1 MRELAVGAR
10 RTRVVRAARRWAA
23 LAVVLPALLLGA
35 CVQVPFSG
43 PVQPGGQIEGD
54 VDADFDFLPSG
65 PSEGASQEE
74 ILAGFLNATTAS
86 QNNYRIARQYLAEDA
101 QQVWNPYSGTL
112 VRSHEGVVARVDDT
126 TLSYTAVVVA
136 EVDGLGR
143 YSSAVEGPQ
152 ELAPF
157 RFVEEEGE
165 WRIAELQDGILIS
178 QQAFPSAFNQHSVYY
193 YDPAFQNLVPDL
205 RWFPTRAEVAS
216 RIVRAVLE
224 TPTSWLE
231 GAVVSAV
238 PEGTAL
244 AAPVTVTGGV
254 AQVDLTDEVLLIDD
268 AQRRALKRQ
277 LEASLRNV
285 SNVAS
290 VQLTVDQNPVQVA
303 DGPLGLDVPPQ
314 VDARLLVR
322 TEDSFG
328 FLGASGVEPIGVL
341 SGRVI
346 ELGATAVTLGPS
358 GTLAAAL
365 TDAGVWSVRTG
376 EVPAA
381 LLDARA
387 GLVAPSVDGYS
398 FLWTATASGAGGIRA
413 TELNGTIHAVEA
425 PIAPGDRVVS
435 LDVSRDDARVLLLLD
450 GGSGPRLVVAA
461 IIRDVAS
468 NVPVRLGQ
476 FEELPVVDGTPIDAA
491 WVDEVRVAALV
502 SDVDGPLAQL
512 LEIGGRSRSLGR
524 PADAIQLVGGNGG
537 ADGLRALTID
547 GVVLEPR
554 GSGWQSTGARA
565 VFLGVQQ

>member
-1 MRELAVGAR
+1 MRGGLR
-10 RTRVVRAARRWAA
+10 RRWAA
-23 LAVVLPALLLGA
+23 LAAVVPALLLAA

-65 PSEGASQEE
+65 PSAGASQEE

-101 QQVWNPYSGTL
+101 QQVWNPYAGTL
-112 VRSHEGVVARVDDT
+112 VRSREGVVARVDDT
-126 TLSYTAVVVA
+126 TLSYTAAVVA

-224 TPTSWLE
+224 PPTSWLE

-244 AAPVTVTGGV
+244 AAPVGVTGGV
-254 AQVDLTDEVLLIDD
+254 AQVDLTDEVLLVDD

-290 VQLTVDQNPVQVA
+290 VELTVDQNPVQVA

-314 VDARLLVR
+314 VDARLLAR
-322 TEDSFG
+322 TEESFG
-328 FLGASGVEPIGVL
+328 FLGASGVEPLGTL
-341 SGRVI
+341 SDRVI
-346 ELGATAVTLGPS
+346 ELGATAVTLGPT

-376 EVPAA
+376 EAPTA
-381 LLDARA
+381 LLDARP

-413 TELNGTIHAVEA
+413 TELDGTIHAVEA
-425 PIAPGDRVVS
+425 PIAEGDRVVS
-435 LDVSRDDARVLLLLD
+435 LDISRDDARILLLLD

-461 IIRDVAS
+461 VIRDAAS

-476 FEELPVVDGTPIDAA
+476 FQELPVVDGTPIDAA
-491 WVDEVRVAALV
+491 WVDEVRVAVLT
-502 SDVDGPLAQL
+502 SDVDAALAHL

-524 PADAIQLVGGNGG
+524 PADAVQLVGGNGG
-537 ADGLRALTID
+537 VDGLRALTVD

>member
-1 MRELAVGAR
+1 MTER
-10 RTRVVRAARRWAA
+10 RVRVRLRRRWVA
-23 LAVVLPALLLGA
+23 LAAVVPALLLAA

-43 PVQPGGQIEGD
+43 PVQPGGEVEGNI
-54 VDADFDFLPSG
+54 DAEFDFLPSG
-65 PSEGASQEE
+65 PAEGASQEE
-74 ILAGFLNATTAS
+74 ILAGFLAATTAS

-101 QQVWNPYSGTL
+101 QQVWNPYAGTL
-112 VRSHEGVVARVDDT
+112 VRSREGIVARVDDS
-126 TLSYTAVVVA
+126 TLSYTAAVSA

-143 YSSAVEGPQ
+143 YSSAGESPQ

-178 QQAFPSAFNQHSVYY
+178 QQAFPSAFSQHSAYY

-224 TPTSWLE
+224 APTSWLE

-238 PEGTAL
+238 PEGAAL

-290 VQLTVDQNPVQVA
+290 VQLTVDQNPVQVT

-322 TEDSFG
+322 TEESFG
-328 FLGASGVEPIGVL
+328 FVGASGVEPLGLLSERVL
-341 SGRVI
+341 D
-346 ELGATAVTLGPS
+346 LQATAVTLGPS

-376 EVPAA
+376 EAPAA

-387 GLVAPSVDGYS
+387 GLIAPSVDGYS
-398 FLWTATASGAGGIRA
+398 FLWTTTASGAGGIRA

-425 PIAPGDRVVS
+425 PIAEGDRVVS
-435 LDVSRDDARVLLLLD
+435 IDVSRDDARMLLLLD

-461 IIRDVAS
+461 IIRDVQS
-468 NVPVRLGQ
+468 NVPVRLGR
-476 FEELPVVDGTPIDAA
+476 FEELPIVGGTPIDAA

-502 SDVDGPLAQL
+502 SDVDGALAQL

-524 PADAIQLVGGNGG
+524 PADAVQLVGGNGG
-537 ADGLRALTID
+537 AEGLRALTVD

-565 VFLGVQQ
+565 VFLGIQQ

>member
-1 MRELAVGAR
+1 MCGRLR
-10 RTRVVRAARRWAA
+10 RRWLA
-23 LAVVLPALLLGA
+23 LTAVLPAILLAA

-43 PVQPGGQIEGD
+43 PVQPGGEVEENI
-54 VDADFDFLPSG
+54 DAEFDFLPSG
-65 PSEGASQEE
+65 PAEGASQEE
-74 ILAGFLNATTAS
+74 ILAGFLAATTAS

-101 QQVWNPYSGTL
+101 QQDWNPYAGTL
-112 VRSHEGVVARVDDT
+112 VRSREGVVARVDDA
-126 TLSYTAVVVA
+126 TLSYTAAVSA

-143 YSSAVEGPQ
+143 YSAAGEGPQ

-178 QQAFPSAFNQHSVYY
+178 QQAFPSAFSQHSVYY

-244 AAPVTVTGGV
+244 AALVTVTGGV

-322 TEDSFG
+322 TEEGFG
-328 FLGASGVEPIGVL
+328 FLGASGVEPVGIL
-341 SGRVI
+341 SDRVI

-381 LLDARA
+381 LLDARP

-413 TELNGTIHAVEA
+413 TELNGTVHAVEA
-425 PIAPGDRVVS
+425 PIASGDRVVS
-435 LDVSRDDARVLLLLD
+435 IDVSRDDARVLLLLD

-476 FEELPVVDGTPIDAA
+476 FEELPIADGTPIDAA
-491 WVDEVRVAALV
+491 WVDEVRVAALL
-502 SDVDGPLAQL
+502 SDADGALAQL

-524 PADAIQLVGGNGG
+524 PADAVQLVGGNGG

>member
-1 MRELAVGAR
+1 MTEHRL
-10 RTRVVRAARRWAA
+10 RAGLRRRWAA
-23 LAVVLPALLLGA
+23 LAAIVPALLLAA

-43 PVQPGGQIEGD
+43 PVQPGGEVEESI
-54 VDADFDFLPSG
+54 DAEFDFLPSG
-65 PSEGASQEE
+65 PAEGASQEE
-74 ILAGFLNATTAS
+74 ILAGFLAATTAS

-101 QQVWNPYSGTL
+101 QQTWNPYAGTL
-112 VRSHEGVVARVDDT
+112 VRSREGIVARVDDT
-126 TLSYTAVVVA
+126 TLSYTAAVSA

-143 YSSAVEGPQ
+143 YSSAGEGPQ

-165 WRIAELQDGILIS
+165 WRISELQDGILIS
-178 QQAFPSAFNQHSVYY
+178 QQAFPSAFSPHSVYY
-193 YDPAFQNLVPDL
+193 YDPAFENLVPDL
-205 RWFPTRAEVAS
+205 RWFPARAEVAS

-224 TPTSWLE
+224 PPTSWLE

-238 PEGTAL
+238 PEGTTL
-244 AAPVTVTGGV
+244 AAPVTVTGGI
-254 AQVDLTDEVLLIDD
+254 AQVDLTDEVLLIED

-285 SNVAS
+285 SDVAS
-290 VQLTVDQNPVQVA
+290 VQLTVGQNPVQIA

-322 TEDSFG
+322 TEESFG
-328 FLGASGVEPIGVL
+328 FLGAAGVEPLGLL
-341 SGRVI
+341 SDRVI

-365 TDAGVWSVRTG
+365 TDTGVWSVRTG
-376 EVPAA
+376 DVPPA
-381 LLDARA
+381 LLDARP
-387 GLVAPSVDGYS
+387 GLVAPSVDTYS

-413 TELNGTIHAVEA
+413 TELDGTSHAVEA
-425 PIAPGDRVVS
+425 PIADGDRVVS
-435 LDVSRDDARVLLLLD
+435 IDVSREGARVLLLLD
-450 GGSGPRLVVAA
+450 GDSGPRLVVAA

-476 FEELPVVDGTPIDAA
+476 FEELAVVDGTPIDAA

-502 SDVDGPLAQL
+502 SDDDGPLAQL
-512 LEIGGRSRSLGR
+512 LEIGGRARSLGR
-524 PADAIQLVGGNGG
+524 PAGAVQLVGGNGG
-537 ADGLRALTID
+537 TDGLRALTID

-565 VFLGVQQ
+565 IFLGVQQ

>member
-1 MRELAVGAR
+1 MTEAR
-10 RTRVVRAARRWAA
+10 VRGGRRRRWAA
-23 LAVVLPALLLGA
+23 LAAVIPALLLAA

-43 PVQPGGQIEGD
+43 PVQPGGEVEEDIAAE
-54 VDADFDFLPSG
+54 FDFLPSG
-65 PSEGASQEE
+65 PAEGASQEE
-74 ILAGFLNATTAS
+74 ILAGFLAATTAS
-86 QNNYRIARQYLAEDA
+86 QNNYRIARQYLAEGA
-101 QQVWNPYSGTL
+101 QQVWNPYAGTL
-112 VRSHEGVVARVDDT
+112 VRSREGVVARVDDT
-126 TLSYTAVVVA
+126 TLSYTAAVSA

-143 YSSAVEGPQ
+143 YSTAGEGPQ

-157 RFVEEEGE
+157 RFVEEDGE

-224 TPTSWLE
+224 PPTSWLE

-244 AAPVTVTGGV
+244 AVPVTVVGGV

-314 VDARLLVR
+314 VDARLLLR
-322 TEDSFG
+322 TEETFG
-328 FLGASGVEPIGVL
+328 FAGASGVEPLGDL
-341 SGRVI
+341 TDRVI

-365 TDAGVWSVRTG
+365 TEAGVWSVRTG
-376 EVPAA
+376 DMPPG
-381 LLDARA
+381 LLDARP

-413 TELNGTIHAVEA
+413 TELDGTIHAVEA
-425 PIAPGDRVVS
+425 PIAEGDRVVS

-461 IIRDVAS
+461 VIRDPAS

-476 FEELPVVDGTPIDAA
+476 FQELPVDDGTPIDAA
-491 WVDEVRVAALV
+491 WVDEVRVAVLT
-502 SDVDGPLAQL
+502 SDIDGALAQL

-524 PADAIQLVGGNGG
+524 PADALQLVGGNGG
-537 ADGLRALTID
+537 VEGLRALTID

-554 GSGWQSTGARA
+554 GSGWQSTGTRA

>member
-1 MRELAVGAR
+1 MTERPMCGRLR
-10 RTRVVRAARRWAA
+10 RRWLA
-23 LAVVLPALLLGA
+23 LTAVLPAILLAA

-43 PVQPGGQIEGD
+43 PVQPGGEVEENI
-54 VDADFDFLPSG
+54 DAEFDFLPSG
-65 PSEGASQEE
+65 PAEGASQEE
-74 ILAGFLNATTAS
+74 ILAGFLAATTAS

-101 QQVWNPYSGTL
+101 QQDWNPYAGTL
-112 VRSHEGVVARVDDT
+112 VRSREGVVARVDDA
-126 TLSYTAVVVA
+126 TLSYTAAVSA

-143 YSSAVEGPQ
+143 YSAAGEGPQ

-178 QQAFPSAFNQHSVYY
+178 QQAFPSAFSQHSVYY

-244 AAPVTVTGGV
+244 AALVTVTGGV

-322 TEDSFG
+322 TEEGFG
-328 FLGASGVEPIGVL
+328 FLGASGVEPVGIL
-341 SGRVI
+341 SDRVI

-381 LLDARA
+381 LLDARP

-413 TELNGTIHAVEA
+413 TELNGTVHAVEA
-425 PIAPGDRVVS
+425 PIASGDRVVS
-435 LDVSRDDARVLLLLD
+435 IDVSRDDARVLLLLD

-476 FEELPVVDGTPIDAA
+476 FEELPIADGTPIDAA
-491 WVDEVRVAALV
+491 WVDEVRVAALL
-502 SDVDGPLAQL
+502 SDADGALAQL

-524 PADAIQLVGGNGG
+524 PADAVQLVGGNGG

>member
-1 MRELAVGAR
+1 MRGGLR
-10 RTRVVRAARRWAA
+10 RRWAA
-23 LAVVLPALLLGA
+23 LAAVVPALLLAA

-43 PVQPGGQIEGD
+43 PVQPGGEVEENI
-54 VDADFDFLPSG
+54 DAEFDFLPSG
-65 PSEGASQEE
+65 PAEGASQEE
-74 ILAGFLNATTAS
+74 ILAGFLAATTAS

-101 QQVWNPYSGTL
+101 QQVWNPYVGTL
-112 VRSHEGVVARVDDT
+112 VRSREGVVARVDDS
-126 TLSYTAVVVA
+126 TLSYTASVVA

-143 YSSAVEGPQ
+143 YSTAGEGPQ

-178 QQAFPSAFNQHSVYY
+178 QQAFPSAFSQHAVYY
-193 YDPAFQNLVPDL
+193 YDSAFQNLVPDL

-224 TPTSWLE
+224 PPTSWLE

-244 AAPVTVTGGV
+244 AALVSVSGGV

-322 TEDSFG
+322 TEESFG
-328 FLGASGVEPIGVL
+328 FLGASGVEPLGVL
-341 SGRVI
+341 SDRVL

-376 EVPAA
+376 DAPAA
-381 LLDARA
+381 LLDAITDC
-387 GLVAPSVDGYS
+387 P
-398 FLWTATASGAGGIRA
+398 
-413 TELNGTIHAVEA
+413 
-425 PIAPGDRVVS
+425 
-435 LDVSRDDARVLLLLD
+435 
-450 GGSGPRLVVAA
+450 
-461 IIRDVAS
+461 
-468 NVPVRLGQ
+468 
-476 FEELPVVDGTPIDAA
+476 
-491 WVDEVRVAALV
+491 
-502 SDVDGPLAQL
+502 
-512 LEIGGRSRSLGR
+512 
-524 PADAIQLVGGNGG
+524 
-537 ADGLRALTID
+537 
-547 GVVLEPR
+547 
-554 GSGWQSTGARA
+554 
-565 VFLGVQQ
+565 